1 MDEIR
6 INTTAVGADQL
17 DDLAKI
23 IGRIAVDAF
32 SDPDIRKQYEEWKKR
47 REVEGYDNSRQATAR
62 HRCEGRDR

>member
-1 MDEIR
+1 MGEIR
-6 INTTAVGADQL
+6 INTIAVGTDQL

-23 IGRIAVDAF
+23 IGRIAVEAF
-32 SDPDIRKQYEEWKKR
+32 NSPEVRKQYEEWQHR